1 MFTRAEAIALVSSY
15 INSEFLKER
24 FKSASSKASDIC
36 SKVAGALTNA
46 SSDWSAR
53 DMAIYTACSCVPGS
67 ISHETVSRDSQKKS
81 MDFFQTAPDGS
92 SDFLLL
98 LSILIDTH
106 VSQIYAVGIE
116 VVQKEKGQSV
126 PSISQ
131 VLVDRVTGLH
141 FSKKKKTVVASNE
154 PSRLLGN
161 PANSDMVL
169 MAGGIEVGRSEVMIA
184 PELFAASK
192 SLLSHRLLR
201 FLVTKGSEQFHA
213 GMPQYM
219 DITVNGGFQE
229 LCETLSVPYN
239 GETVGNLMRIFSFYQ
254 HAQVSIGKDRYFGLM
269 TWSHLGD
276 SGHGKQAPL
285 RFRVSDAL
293 LPTFVC
299 TLGKST
305 IELRRARRLVPL
317 PKELPELVGT
327 NVHNYAAQSTFQIL
341 ILSEFREQSAT
352 LEKHGV
358 IILDE
363 QMISKLAE
371 SADLPLEV
379 ARAALDTW
387 STGEKAWLSRDGNEF
402 GLTDL
407 MFKERE
413 MLLQGAKLASMKK
426 RRAHVARK

>member
-154 PSRLLGN
+154 PSRLLQ
-161 PANSDMVL
+161 SC
-169 MAGGIEVGRSEVMIA
+169 
-184 PELFAASK
+184 
-192 SLLSHRLLR
+192 
-201 FLVTKGSEQFHA
+201 EQ
-213 GMPQYM
+213 
-219 DITVNGGFQE
+219 
-229 LCETLSVPYN
+229 
-239 GETVGNLMRIFSFYQ
+239 R
-254 HAQVSIGKDRYFGLM
+254 
-269 TWSHLGD
+269 
-276 SGHGKQAPL
+276 
-285 RFRVSDAL
+285 
-293 LPTFVC
+293 
-299 TLGKST
+299 
-305 IELRRARRLVPL
+305 
-317 PKELPELVGT
+317 
-327 NVHNYAAQSTFQIL
+327 
-341 ILSEFREQSAT
+341 
-352 LEKHGV
+352 HGV
-358 IILDE
+358 
-363 QMISKLAE
+363 
-371 SADLPLEV
+371 
-379 ARAALDTW
+379 
-387 STGEKAWLSRDGNEF
+387 DGW
-402 GLTDL
+402 
-407 MFKERE
+407 R
-413 MLLQGAKLASMKK
+413 
-426 RRAHVARK
+426 H